1 MREVEAGVW
10 RGEWWVVLGVG
21 VTRCRERGEAG
32 VGLGRGADGE
42 RVAVRVVE
50 GRLLVVTTTQVRYI
64 GLVRDS
70 CGWTR
75 ARASGWS
82 VLLLHKA

>member
-1 MREVEAGVW
+1 MPEVEAGVW

-21 VTRCRERGEAG
+21 VTQCRERGEAG

-50 GRLLVVTTTQVRYI
+50 GRLLGASEARQ
-64 GLVRDS
+64 L
-70 CGWTR
+70 
-75 ARASGWS
+75 RAS
-82 VLLLHKA
+82 